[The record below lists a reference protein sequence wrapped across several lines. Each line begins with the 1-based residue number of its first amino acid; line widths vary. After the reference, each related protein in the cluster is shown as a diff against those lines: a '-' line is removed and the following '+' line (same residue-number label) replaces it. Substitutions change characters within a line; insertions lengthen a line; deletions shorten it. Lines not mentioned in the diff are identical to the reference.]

1 MQFIPR
7 VEGCIPGKCLLLLA
21 GRQNHQ
27 GTSWHLWAHK
37 NSGDIHILRNP
48 QGNHGYLE
56 YTDSHRVARCV
67 RWKIHLH
74 VISMAIINK
83 SNYSEINTAAAH
95 KMDMFSK
102 IWRVLVYVS
111 SLALDMLVYNNRR
124 SCWVTLTSYVN
135 YQSFIL
141 DLTLFMFNKYFE
153 KRTDEF
159 NFPCRK
165 TGLIMSPFINV
176 RNSKKKRKKK
186 NWVLWKK
193 W

>member
-1 MQFIPR
+1 
-7 VEGCIPGKCLLLLA
+7 
-21 GRQNHQ
+21 
-27 GTSWHLWAHK
+27 
-37 NSGDIHILRNP
+37 
-48 QGNHGYLE
+48 
-56 YTDSHRVARCV
+56 
-67 RWKIHLH
+67 
-74 VISMAIINK
+74 MAIINK
-83 SNYSEINTAAAH
+83 SNYLEINTAAAR

-111 SLALDMLVYNNRR
+111 SLALGLLVYNNRM

-141 DLTLFMFNKYFE
+141 DLTSFMFNKYFE

-176 RNSKKKRKKK
+176 RNSKKEKK